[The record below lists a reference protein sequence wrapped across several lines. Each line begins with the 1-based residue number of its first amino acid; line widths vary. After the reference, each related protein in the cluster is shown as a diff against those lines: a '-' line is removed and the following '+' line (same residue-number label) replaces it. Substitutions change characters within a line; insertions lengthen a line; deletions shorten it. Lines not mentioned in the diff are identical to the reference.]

1 MRRRHY
7 GHGKAQ
13 ALRWQNFSP
22 GSDQFLVSAAHS
34 ADVAVKIIQ
43 PQWIDVAVLLTKRGV
58 PVDLIGERVPG
69 KTYCRDADI
78 AQTENIG
85 PFIPKQ
91 ARKAVAEG
99 KSGSGLVE
107 PGGRRY
113 IKKNEKQK

>member
-13 ALRWQNFSP
+13 ALRWQHFSP
-22 GSDQFLVSAAHS
+22 GSDQFLVIAAHS
-34 ADVAVKIIQ
+34 ADVAGKIIQ

-69 KTYCRDADI
+69 KTYFRDADMT
-78 AQTENIG
+78 QTENIG

-91 ARKAVAEG
+91 VARFIAIGAFIEVVLRMLDG
-99 KSGSGLVE
+99 
-107 PGGRRY
+107 
-113 IKKNEKQK
+113 Q